1 MPSFDTRVPAVLV
14 RLDPNPFHHGTLG
27 AARSL
32 GRAGIAVHAVVE
44 SPASPVVRSRYLR
57 RAHQRPAEP
66 SPAELTRLLHRI
78 ADEIDAETDDASGR
92 SDDGPAEREARDDGR
107 LIPLPDLRTDLRTGL
122 RTDHRTDHRTDLR
135 PDHHPDHH
143 PERPDRP
150 DRPQRPARQAL
161 LVPLDDITALAL
173 AECRPEL
180 ADRFLLPDQSPEQ
193 LTRVADKAQLAETC
207 RALALPHP
215 RTELPASADE
225 AAAMA
230 WSLGLPVIAKWSRP
244 WLLPVGG
251 GLRSTTIVG
260 SLAEVREL
268 YARAPQAG
276 SRLLLQELLPAGR
289 GLDWFF
295 HGYVD
300 SAGGCSTG
308 ATGIKERSWPD
319 GAGLTAVGRWTANPV
334 VDATARELLSA
345 LGYRGVCDLDFRLDR
360 TTGAYHLVDFNPRPG
375 AQFRLF
381 ADRDGLDV
389 VRAMHLDLTGRPVP
403 AHHPSYGRRFFV
415 ENYAALSYLT
425 APGRRHTAGPPGTGG
440 TRGREPGG
448 GEAAWF
454 AADDPRPAL
463 AMMRAWFAHVLRKG
477 LLTLRRLTRLLAR
490 RLLRAGGPRPVATV
504 PAPQPPPRTTDDR
517 MTQR

>member
-78 ADEIDAETDDASGR
+78 ADEIE
-92 SDDGPAEREARDDGR
+92 EREERDDGR
-107 LIPLPDLRTDLRTGL
+107 PDREHGDGRSDPWPEPLPDPWPQPLS
-122 RTDHRTDHRTDLR
+122 DHLPGRRRPHRR
-135 PDHHPDHH
+135 A
-143 PERPDRP
+143 
-150 DRPQRPARQAL
+150 RPAPAL
-161 LVPLDDITALAL
+161 LVPLDDITALSL

-180 ADRFLLPDQSPEQ
+180 AGRFLLPDQSPEQ

-244 WLLPVGG
+244 WLLPAGG

-360 TTGAYHLVDFNPRPG
+360 TTGAYHLLDFNPRPG

-403 AHHPSYGRRFFV
+403 AHHPSYGRRFVV

-425 APGRRHTAGPPGTGG
+425 SPGRRHVAGRPGT
-440 TRGREPGG
+440 GG

-463 AMMRAWFAHVLRKG
+463 AMLRTWCAHLLRKA
-477 LLTLRRLTRLLAR
+477 LLRLRRPARRLTR
-490 RLLRAGGPRPVATV
+490 RLLRAGGPQPVAAV
-504 PAPQPPPRTTDDR
+504 PAPQPPARTPHDR
-517 MTQR
+517 MTRR